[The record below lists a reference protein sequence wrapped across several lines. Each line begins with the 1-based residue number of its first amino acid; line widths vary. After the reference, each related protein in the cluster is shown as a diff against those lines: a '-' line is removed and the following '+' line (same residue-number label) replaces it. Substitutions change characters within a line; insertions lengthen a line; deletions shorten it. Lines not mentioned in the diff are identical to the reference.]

1 MTEVWRDIPGHE
13 GRYQV
18 SDLGRVRS
26 VDHYARTVYKDGREG
41 RRLVKG
47 RVLAWG
53 LSRGYPIVN
62 LFPKGTVAVHL
73 LVARA
78 FVPGETPG
86 YDVNHID
93 GVKTNSA
100 ASNLEWVT
108 KSRNQQH
115 AVETG
120 LRSQAIRV
128 KCPRTGTVFPS
139 ITQAA
144 KAAGC
149 RANTI
154 SQQWVRV

>member
-1 MTEVWRDIPGHE
+1 MTEVWKDIPGYE

-26 VDHYARTVYKDGREG
+26 VDRYVRTVYKDGREG
-41 RRLVKG
+41 TRLVKG

-53 LSRGYPIVN
+53 LSRGYPIVH

-73 LVARA
+73 LVARS
-78 FVPGETPG
+78 FVPGEAPG
-86 YDVNHID
+86 RGVNHKD
-93 GVKTNSA
+93 GVKANSA

-120 LRSQAIRV
+120 LKPQAIRV
-128 KCPRTGTVFPS
+128 QCPRTGRVFQS
-139 ITQAA
+139 IAQAA
-144 KAAGC
+144 KAAQC
-149 RANTI
+149 RARTV
-154 SQQWVRV
+154 SQQWVRI

>member
-1 MTEVWRDIPGHE
+1 MSEVWRDIPGYE
-13 GRYQV
+13 GLYQV
-18 SDLGRVRS
+18 SNLGHVRSLDRRVRAVS
-26 VDHYARTVYKDGREG
+26 KAGREYQRG
-41 RRLVKG
+41 VKG

-62 LFPKGTVAVHL
+62 IPPDGTIAVHL

-78 FVPGETPG
+78 FVPGEQPG
-86 YDVNHID
+86 HEVNHKD

-115 AVETG
+115 AVEAG
-120 LRSQAIRV
+120 LKSQAIRV
-128 KCPRTGTVFPS
+128 QCPRTGRVFQS
-139 ITQAA
+139 ISQAA

-149 RANTI
+149 RVRTV